1 MWSRMSTTTTLRRM
15 SYDRLVIHV
24 VDYSAICCRAD
35 VRQNLIRLA
44 YHRSLPHRSDHSQDR
59 SGSSRVGQ
67 RWHRLNAVPSPGR
80 MRLSHAKQ
88 DNSSFVTHPSGR
100 QTGASSGTRP
110 NAVRSAAI
118 RTTARGAWTC
128 QCRRPS
134 GSSRF
139 GGRHVRPSAHHNDRS
154 SGHDG
159 HYWRYSRSGVGA
171 SASTNAL
178 RLGRVRPLTCDNDAF
193 RQPAGQAEQ

>member
-1 MWSRMSTTTTLRRM
+1 VVTNVHN
-15 SYDRLVIHV
+15 DDVAAHVVRLVIHV
-24 VDYSAICCRAD
+24 VDYSAIYCRAD
-35 VRQNLIRLA
+35 VRQSLIRLA
-44 YHRSLPHRSDHSQDR
+44 DHRSLAHRSDHSQDR

-80 MRLSHAKQ
+80 MRLSHVKQ
-88 DNSSFVTHPSGR
+88 DNSSFVAHPSGR
-100 QTGASSGTRP
+100 QVAARSGTRP

-118 RTTARGAWTC
+118 RITARGAWTC

-134 GSSRF
+134 GNSRF

-159 HYWRYSRSGVGA
+159 HFWRYSRSGVGA

-193 RQPAGQAEQ
+193 RQPV